1 MTDLASIQRRVRGY
15 WFVDGLQEIAGGAA
29 LTIAGGL
36 SVAATITG
44 NDSLSAAGAY
54 ALVLTA
60 VCAAV
65 VIRVAKR
72 QVTYVRTGWVR
83 EPRTAALV
91 KLAVAVAWVITS
103 SPSGAHD
110 TLGFATTTS
119 GTNGVATNTLTLSCV
134 AGKRVVQG
142 GVLGAIS
149 SISLTPS
156 DLQGGVLGAISFNLT
171 PSGLPNTATVLD
183 PYTSPSLPAASLL
196 FLVIATG
203 FGVALGVRRFRA

>member
-1 MTDLASIQRRVRGY
+1 MSVVRRTASLVGAVVLVCVLAVPALAIYPEASVNVTLSGQV
-15 WFVDGLQEIAGGAA
+15 AGVTCGKAIP
-29 LTIAGGL
+29 LF
-36 SVAATITG
+36 ATV
-44 NDSLSAAGAY
+44 AGASG
-54 ALVLTA
+54 
-60 VCAAV
+60 
-65 VIRVAKR
+65 
-72 QVTYVRTGWVR
+72 TGVP
-83 EPRTAALV
+83 E
-91 KLAVAVAWVITS
+91 VAVAWVITS